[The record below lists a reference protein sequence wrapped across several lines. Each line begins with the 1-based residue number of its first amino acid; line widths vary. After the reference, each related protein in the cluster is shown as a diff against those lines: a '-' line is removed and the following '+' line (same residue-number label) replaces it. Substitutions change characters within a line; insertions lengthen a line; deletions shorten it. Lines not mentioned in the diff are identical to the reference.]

1 MLTNY
6 NSNYT
11 KIQTNA
17 GM

>member
-6 NSNYT
+6 NSIYI
-11 KIQTNA
+11 KRQTNA